1 MEFYYTYVCPLCCE
15 NRDNSGLKSIRPAKC
30 RVCGKK
36 VIAVKIYL
44 DYLEGHNLS
53 KNKDSAKLE
62 ASMEKDSTPNTT
74 KATIALLDEYIDKML
89 CDGKVASFTN
99 FRMWLEEKV
108 QQ

>member
-15 NRDNSGLKSIRPAKC
+15 NRDNSGLKTIRPAKC
-30 RVCGKK
+30 QVCGKK

-53 KNKDSAKLE
+53 KNKESAKLE

-74 KATIALLDEYIDKML
+74 KEATETPWPCKFSDSLVCAAKSCSD
-89 CDGKVASFTN
+89 TN
-99 FRMWLEEKV
+99 CGIYEPA
-108 QQ
+108 